1 MNGRNFVGMNF
12 EFAHSRKIYFAV
24 LLIGGRSLTMSLR
37 LLLFRIYFLI
47 CKVTEVIKD
56 LLVVTSV

>member
-24 LLIGGRSLTMSLR
+24 LTVGEGRGVALKK
-37 LLLFRIYFLI
+37 IY
-47 CKVTEVIKD
+47 
-56 LLVVTSV
+56 